1 MSPREQDSVHGAA
14 QGAGAGPGASQDAA
28 QNATRNATHDGG
40 VVAVPPSGRRP
51 LSRVQRIAIYLGP
64 WLIRALASTWRVRVV
79 NDAGWR
85 ARRAK
90 KQSFVFTLWHGELL
104 PILAQHRGEGIMIL
118 ISEHRDGEV
127 IAQIAQRM
135 GCKTVR
141 GSTSRGAARAL
152 LAMTRALE
160 DGQELAVTPD
170 GPRGPR
176 HHFAPG
182 ALVAAHR
189 AGAPIVGI
197 GIVASRAWR
206 LNSWDAFMIPK
217 PFARV
222 TVTYSDPTFV
232 AGADARAASDESPR
246 FEALMR
252 ALGES
257 RAASVPSDSPA
268 A

>member
-1 MSPREQDSVHGAA
+1 
-14 QGAGAGPGASQDAA
+14 
-28 QNATRNATHDGG
+28 
-40 VVAVPPSGRRP
+40 
-51 LSRVQRIAIYLGP
+51 VQRIAIRLGP
-64 WLIRALASTWRVRVV
+64 WLIRTLARTWRVRVV
-79 NDAGWR
+79 NDTGWR
-85 ARRAK
+85 ARRAGG
-90 KQSFVFTLWHGELL
+90 QSFVFTLWHGELL
-104 PILAQHRGEGIMIL
+104 PILAQHRNQGIMIL

-127 IAQIAQRM
+127 IAQIAQRL
-135 GCKTVR
+135 GCRTVR

-160 DGQELAVTPD
+160 AGNEIAVTPD

-189 AGAPIVGI
+189 AGAPVVGI
-197 GIVASRAWR
+197 GIMASRAWR
-206 LNSWDAFMIPK
+206 LKSWDAFMIPK

-232 AGADARAASDESPR
+232 AGSDARSAGDEAPR

-252 ALGES
+252 ALGEERDVS
-257 RAASVPSDSPA
+257 APSA
-268 A
+268 T